1 MKKFRITVDG
11 KQYEV
16 DVELIQ
22 DTDEGGILPAYYNP
36 SISKNIAQSPEL
48 IEPQIVKPTKP
59 KVSTVSQSTDTKLLN
74 SPLNGVIL
82 EIIAKSGQS
91 VKTDDVL
98 LIIEAMKM
106 KTNISSP
113 FDGVIDSIEVNVN
126 DRVEIGQLLVKY
138 K

>member
-22 DTDEGGILPAYYNP
+22 DTDDSGLLPSYYNP

-59 KVSTVSQSTDTKLLN
+59 KVSTVSQSADSKSLN

-82 EIIAKSGQS
+82 EIVAKPGQS
-91 VKTDDVL
+91 VKTDDIL
-98 LIIEAMKM
+98 LIVEAMKM